1 MFGRLGWWRHAVV
14 VVSVAACG
22 LLTALGI
29 IGGGGERFDAKQIV
43 VEPVGENG
51 VQITE
56 IVDIDFA
63 SKHKHGYE
71 RNVDNDFGVPINV
84 SASSVDAP
92 DDVSVDQVGGRTQ
105 IRIGRSDTTISGQH
119 RYVLRYTLPDAQLF
133 TGQLALDNIGNEEKV
148 QTDRFEVIVVGLQL
162 DRPLCNVG
170 SRGSSGGCTLAQ
182 DGDVY
187 RAVIAPLE
195 KGDGVTIGGTIVG
208 RIAPADVAVNPLP
221 ARRNRATVP
230 LTVGIMSIG
239 ATGAA
244 AVYGSSRRRGRNEVF
259 GGGGAADAAFGAL
272 PRPGSPV
279 PTAMST
285 TLVADDR
292 LASLATVEFVPPPGI
307 APWQGAVVLNERM
320 GNDVVAA
327 WFSGQAAADIIELE
341 QTDKK
346 LVVRPGTKRA
356 SADAATA
363 AIIDTMLDGRDEI
376 TLGSYDK
383 HFASAWNQVAAL
395 QRTTIAESGW
405 WKRLPPSSSSGS
417 GGSLIIVLVI
427 GLVVFGGGSVLT
439 AAAGLLHSVPLAL
452 LFGLVVP
459 CVVASAVYH
468 TMLPARSG
476 TGSAMALRTESF
488 RRFLAASEGKHVE
501 WAWKQGL
508 LREYSAWAVSLGAAD
523 AWGKALAASNIPPA
537 AMSTNSPM
545 LVYAMASSMSS
556 SHTAPST
563 SGSGGSGFSGGFSGG
578 SVGGGG
584 GGGSSGSW

>member
-1 MFGRLGWWRHAVV
+1 MLGRLGWWRHAA
-14 VVSVAACG
+14 VAVAVAVCA
-22 LLTALGI
+22 LLTALGF

-43 VEPVGENG
+43 VEPVGDDG
-51 VQITE
+51 LQITE

-63 SKHKHGYE
+63 SKSKHGYE
-71 RNVDNDFGVPINV
+71 RNVDNDFGVPIDV
-84 SASSVDAP
+84 SATSADAP
-92 DDVSVDQVGGRTQ
+92 DDVSVNQVDGRTQ
-105 IRIGRSDTTISGQH
+105 IRIGRSDTTVSGQH
-119 RYVLRYTLPDAQLF
+119 RYVLRYTLPAARLS
-133 TGQLALDNIGNEEKV
+133 TGQLALDGIGNEEKV
-148 QTDRFEVIVVGLQL
+148 QTGRFEVIVTGLQL
-162 DRPLCNVG
+162 DGPLCNVG
-170 SRGSSGGCTLAQ
+170 SRGSSGGCTLVQ

-187 RAVIAPLE
+187 RAVIAPLD

-208 RIAPADVAVNPLP
+208 RAPPADVVVNALP
-221 ARRNRATVP
+221 QRRNRATVP
-230 LTVGIMSIG
+230 LTVGIVAIG

-244 AVYGSSRRRGRNEVF
+244 AIYGSSRRRGRNEVF

-272 PRPGSPV
+272 PRPGAPV
-279 PTAMST
+279 PVGMST
-285 TLVADDR
+285 TLVADDQ
-292 LASLATVEFVPPPGI
+292 LASLATIEFVPPPGI
-307 APWQGAVVLNERM
+307 APWQGSVLLNERL

-327 WFSGQAAADIIELE
+327 WFSGQAAADVIELE
-341 QTDKK
+341 QSDKK
-346 LVVRPGTKRA
+346 LVVRPGAKRA
-356 SADAATA
+356 AADAPTA
-363 AIIDTMLDGRDEI
+363 AIIDTMLNGRDEL
-376 TLGSYDK
+376 TLGTYDK
-383 HFASAWNQVAAL
+383 HFASAWNQVTGM
-395 QRTTIAESGW
+395 QRTSIAESGW

-417 GGSLIIVLVI
+417 GGSLVIVVVI
-427 GLVVFGGGSVLT
+427 GLVVFGGGSLLT

-459 CVVASAVYH
+459 SVVASAVYH

-488 RRFLAASEGKHVE
+488 RRFLVASEGKHVE

-537 AMSTNSPM
+537 VVSTNSPM
-545 LVYAMASSMSS
+545 LVYAMGSSLNS
-556 SHTAPST
+556 SHTAPSS